1 MKSAGAEAPEK
12 PEREHPRSARNRPDS
27 MTGRAGGGLLID
39 PALEAKALADS
50 AYKEFIRAV
59 SSACESPDA
68 QLLKMAGCRLD
79 EKMDLECPTWLKLIL
94 RVDFAGGDF
103 VNKRERRIKL
113 RQILDE
119 RIDAAGRGS
128 GADGRTAELAERFFI
143 IVDW

>member
-1 MKSAGAEAPEK
+1 M
-12 PEREHPRSARNRPDS
+12 
-27 MTGRAGGGLLID
+27 ID
-39 PALEAKALADS
+39 PALEAKARTDS
-50 AYKEFIRAV
+50 AYKEFVRAV

-68 QLLKMAGCRLD
+68 GLLKIAGCRLD
-79 EKMDLECPTWLKLIL
+79 EKRDLECATWLKLIL

-128 GADGRTAELAERFFI
+128 GANGRTAELAERFFI
-143 IVDW
+143 TVAW